1 MKSILVIFTLFIIG
15 KVHCTEEGH
24 NVTEQSSSMVLNST
38 SSTSSALADMYPDFS
53 SPKDFDHFW
62 KSINRVLNNTDVQLH
77 HIADQI
83 AQISA
88 QLNQSSSTC
97 YQLIEQAFRLG
108 YRKQWSGKSIK

>member
-1 MKSILVIFTLFIIG
+1 MKSILVIFILFIIG
-15 KVHCTEEGH
+15 QIHGEEGH
-24 NVTEQSSSMVLNST
+24 NVTEPPSMVLNST
-38 SSTSSALADMYPDFS
+38 SATSSALANMYPDFS